1 MVTDEK
7 IVLSTKLVG
16 DIVGEFYIPA
26 YQRGYRWGKEEVEML
41 LNDMYAAG
49 NKSRDINYCLQ
60 PIVVRLREDGKYEL
74 IDGQQRLTTIYLI
87 YKYMSMASNGFII
100 KEPLFSI
107 AYETRVQ
114 SAHFLKNMDGSLA
127 DTNIDFFFMFQAYQT
142 ITEWFADKKKSVM
155 TDLNSYFDQR
165 INVVWYEVGSSQ
177 SPIAL
182 FERLNIGKIPL
193 TNAELVKALF
203 LSQNGVALEK
213 TKQEEIAFQWDLIER
228 SLHKESF
235 WYFLANRSMNKYETR
250 IDLLLD
256 LLVGKSMRERKKEY
270 DTFFAFFD
278 KSKEKPLGE
287 LWIEVQ
293 KAFLT
298 LKDWYENHTLY
309 HKIGYLIASNT
320 CELKDIFSSSRDKTK
335 KDFNAWL
342 DERIKESIRI
352 EKNYGDLSYD
362 NAKEANQIKR
372 LLLLFNVET
381 VRQNGEHTQWF
392 PFDKYNKV
400 GDRNAIWSLEHIHA
414 QQSEALTKKEDWL
427 QWISLHINSVKT
439 VAPSQTELI
448 QEMEM
453 KKAEG
458 ELDKKEFA
466 SIQERVV
473 KLLSATEKDTDY
485 INSIANLALLN
496 IGDNAVLNNSTFD
509 VKRNLIIS
517 MDKQGKYIPFCTR
530 MVFFKYY
537 THSAVNQLHFW
548 GHEDRKAYV
557 ENINNVLR
565 AYIEEEITIENTDNH
580 GN

>member
-1 MVTDEK
+1 M
-7 IVLSTKLVG
+7 
-16 DIVGEFYIPA
+16 
-26 YQRGYRWGKEEVEML
+26 
-41 LNDMYAAG
+41 
-49 NKSRDINYCLQ
+49 
-60 PIVVRLREDGKYEL
+60 
-74 IDGQQRLTTIYLI
+74 
-87 YKYMSMASNGFII
+87 
-100 KEPLFSI
+100 
-107 AYETRVQ
+107 
-114 SAHFLKNMDGSLA
+114 
-127 DTNIDFFFMFQAYQT
+127 
-142 ITEWFADKKKSVM
+142 
-155 TDLNSYFDQR
+155 
-165 INVVWYEVGSSQ
+165 
-177 SPIAL
+177 
-182 FERLNIGKIPL
+182 
-193 TNAELVKALF
+193 
-203 LSQNGVALEK
+203 
-213 TKQEEIAFQWDLIER
+213 
-228 SLHKESF
+228 
-235 WYFLANRSMNKYETR
+235 
-250 IDLLLD
+250 
-256 LLVGKSMRERKKEY
+256 
-270 DTFFAFFD
+270 
-278 KSKEKPLGE
+278 
-287 LWIEVQ
+287 
-293 KAFLT
+293 
-298 LKDWYENHTLY
+298 
-309 HKIGYLIASNT
+309 
-320 CELKDIFSSSRDKTK
+320 
-335 KDFNAWL
+335 
-342 DERIKESIRI
+342 
-352 EKNYGDLSYD
+352 SYD